1 VVSLHACDIATDIV
15 LSTACRCNADVILS
29 TPCCHHY
36 LAREIDCAPLSF
48 ITAYPILGG
57 KLCDAATDALRLAF
71 LAKNGYE
78 VAAFELIDPNETPKN
93 VLLRGIRTKGFDPES
108 DEARTLNDRYERIE
122 RFLLGDK
129 KYEELSY

>member
-1 VVSLHACDIATDIV
+1 V
-15 LSTACRCNADVILS
+15 LSTACRCRADVILS

-36 LAREIDCAPLSF
+36 LAHTIDCEPLSF

-71 LAKNGYE
+71 LAKNGYD

-93 VLLRGIRTKGFDPES
+93 VLLRGIRKKGFDKTS
-108 DEARTLNDRYERIE
+108 DEARALCENYARIE